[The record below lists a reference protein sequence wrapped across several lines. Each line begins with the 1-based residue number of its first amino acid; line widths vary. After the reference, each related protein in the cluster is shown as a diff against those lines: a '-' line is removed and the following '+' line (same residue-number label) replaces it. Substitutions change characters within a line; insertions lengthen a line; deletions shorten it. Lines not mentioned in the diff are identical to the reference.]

1 MNPFDLLKNA
11 GQIKAQAEQMQE
23 QLAQM
28 SASGSSGGKMVVVTV
43 NGKMEMIDI
52 KLDPLCV
59 DNRDV
64 KMLED
69 LIVAA
74 HHDALEKMQEEI
86 KAQLGPLMQ
95 NIPGLSL

>member
-1 MNPFDLLKNA
+1 MNPFDILKNA
-11 GQIKAQAEQMQE
+11 GQIKEQAEQLQA
-23 QLAQM
+23 QLSAM
-28 SASGSSGGKMVVVTV
+28 SAEGSSGGKMVVVTI
-43 NGKMEMIDI
+43 NGKMEMTDI

-59 DNRDV
+59 DNRDI

-74 HHDALEKMQEEI
+74 HHDAMTKMQENI

-95 NIPGLSL
+95 GIPGLSL